1 MTIVRHA
8 RKLATHAALVA
19 LCSLSFIGSSYA
31 QATVSN
37 FSFQNP
43 ISGTETGIV
52 GCFPDL
58 TGTITGTET
67 VVGHSVD
74 TGHGSHVSG
83 TDTQN
88 YRIDFVDGRY
98 LVSSSPALFEFNTN
112 LLGRTVYNDVQRDR
126 ASLYNAEGTPIGTVT
141 VFNITHITWNDT
153 NGNGNPDPGEI
164 TADVSDFRM
173 TCP

>member
-1 MTIVRHA
+1 MTNTTITRRLSVPVAVGALLLIIV
-8 RKLATHAALVA
+8 VP
-19 LCSLSFIGSSYA
+19 SYGK
-31 QATVSN
+31 ATVGN
-37 FSFQNP
+37 FSFQDP

-67 VVGHSVD
+67 VTGHFVD
-74 TGHGSHVSG
+74 TGQGFHFSG
-83 TDTQN
+83 TATQD

-98 LVSSSPALFEFNTN
+98 LITSSPSHFEGDTN
-112 LLGRTVYNDVQRDR
+112 RNGGNIYTEAQQDFRTT
-126 ASLYNAEGTPIGTVT
+126 LYNADGTSIGRLTTFTLTHVT
-141 VFNITHITWNDT
+141 WIDT

-164 TADVSDFRM
+164 TANVSNFRQ